1 MERLASMTV
10 EEICHWLTDQEIAST
25 IVESFEGI
33 YGISVWVYIFMH
45 IYEMFVGEHLL
56 EFYYR
61 K

>member
-1 MERLASMTV
+1 MTV
-10 EEICHWLTDQEIAST
+10 EEICHWLTDQEIASNV
-25 IVESFEGI
+25 VESFEGI